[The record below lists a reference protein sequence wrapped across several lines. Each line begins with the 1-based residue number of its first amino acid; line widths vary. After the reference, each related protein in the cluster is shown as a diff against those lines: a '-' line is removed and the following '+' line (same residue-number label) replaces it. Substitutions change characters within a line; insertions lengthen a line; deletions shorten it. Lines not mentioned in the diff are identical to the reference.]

1 MGTKRKIII
10 FALCG
15 VATAMSLFLVYFWV
29 NSKMRKARAIQNAIA
44 NPEYIDPGKLL
55 NEIDGS
61 FREMSDAEKKKL
73 LNDPTETEKQ
83 IADATYRELDK
94 SFKLLFLLPSS
105 TREKVIKESAEDLR
119 RKALADPE
127 GVSEFFDSPGGNG
140 ALRGASRFFLFE
152 LSGKQK
158 SESAPL
164 TEAMY
169 DIVKA
174 QAGKKGRGKK

>member
-1 MGTKRKIII
+1 
-10 FALCG
+10 
-15 VATAMSLFLVYFWV
+15 MSLFLAYSWV

-44 NPEYIDPGKLL
+44 NPEHIDPGKLL

-61 FREMSDAEKKKL
+61 FREMSDVEKKKL
-73 LNDPTETEKQ
+73 LEDPAEMEKQ

-94 SFKLLFLLPSS
+94 SFKLIFLLPSS
-105 TREKVIKESAEDLR
+105 TRKKVIRESAENIR
-119 RKALADPE
+119 RKLLADPE

-174 QAGKKGRGKK
+174 QAERKGRGRK